1 MSLDSSILSYAVSKK
16 NGYIELARAGVTA
29 DMLTDDYEKAWQFL
43 VKSKRKH
50 GMVPSRSVV
59 QTRYPEIELH
69 KVRDRD
75 LPIIVAE
82 IKQRKKFMDFL
93 NVLDDASR
101 IGGPD
106 DIDMMLATV
115 QGQLNS
121 LSMRGGGSALV
132 DLFGKEAQE
141 RMLADQKKRRNGS
154 IMGLP
159 TGFNRLDA
167 MIGGMQRGRLI
178 VTMARP
184 GVGKSWLN
192 MILLASAVMH
202 GAKCGLYPLEM
213 TFEDVA
219 LRLYT
224 VFSSKMF
231 GADKALRNLDLTNGR
246 ISKTKIIKLFN
257 RLEDKYDGQLFVA
270 DIGSMSDAY
279 TVERVEA
286 EQEMYRF
293 DMLWVDYITL
303 MKSPIVGKG
312 GGEDHTT
319 IKALSNGLKQIAV
332 RQNTVVGVSSQVSRQ
347 AISGKALIPR
357 LEHISY
363 GDALGQD
370 ADHVISMNKRNLHL
384 YYALVKNRH
393 GPESG
398 NIRCKFAVDFGSI
411 TEDHEQ
417 DDEDEED

>member
-16 NGYIELARAGVTA
+16 NGYVELARAGVTA
-29 DMLTDDYEKAWQFL
+29 EHFTDDYAKAWKFL
-43 VKSKRKH
+43 SKSKRTH
-50 GMVPSRSVV
+50 GTVPSRSVL
-59 QTRYPEIELH
+59 QTRYPDIDLH

-75 LPIIVAE
+75 LPIIVSE
-82 IKQRKKFMDFL
+82 IHQRKKFMDFL
-93 NVLDDASR
+93 TVLDDASR

-106 DIDMMLATV
+106 DIDLMVATV
-115 QGQLNS
+115 QGELNK
-121 LSMRGGGSALV
+121 LALRGGKSSMI
-132 DLFGKEAQE
+132 DLFGKEAQK

-154 IMGLP
+154 VMGLP

-184 GVGKSWLN
+184 GIGKSWVN
-192 MILLASAVMH
+192 LLLAASAVQH
-202 GAKCGLYPLEM
+202 GGKVGLYPLEM
-213 TFEDVA
+213 TLEEVA

-224 VFSSKMF
+224 VFSCKLMGPS
-231 GADKALRNLDLTNGR
+231 KALRNLDLANGR
-246 ISKTKIIKLFN
+246 VSKAKIVRLLN
-257 RLEDKYDGQLFVA
+257 LLEDKYDGQMFVA
-270 DIGSMSDAY
+270 DIGAMTDAY

-286 EQEMYRF
+286 EQEMYHF
-293 DMLWVDYITL
+293 DLLWVDYITL

-319 IKALSNGLKQIAV
+319 IKALSNGLKQISV
-332 RQNTVVGVSSQVSRQ
+332 RQNCVVGASSQVSRM

-370 ADHVISMNKRNLHL
+370 ADHVISMNKRNLNL
-384 YYALVKNRH
+384 YYALIKNRH

-398 NIRCKFAVDFGSI
+398 NIRCKFAVDMGSI
-411 TEDHEQ
+411 EEDNEQ
-417 DDEDEED
+417 DDEDEE

>member
-1 MSLDSSILSYAVSKK
+1 MSLDSSILSYAVAKK
-16 NGYIELARAGVTA
+16 HGYVELARAGVTEEH
-29 DMLTDDYEKAWQFL
+29 LTDDYAKAWKFL
-43 VKSKRKH
+43 AKSKRTH
-50 GMVPSRSVV
+50 GTVPSRSVV
-59 QTRYPEIELH
+59 QTRYPDIELH

-75 LPIIVAE
+75 LPIIVSE
-82 IKQRKKFMDFL
+82 IQKRKTFMDFL

-106 DIDMMLATV
+106 DIDVMLATV
-115 QGQLNS
+115 QGELNKLS
-121 LSMRGGGSALV
+121 LRGGKASMV

-141 RMLADQKKRRNGS
+141 RMLADQMKRRRGS

-167 MIGGMQRGRLI
+167 LTGGLQRGRLV

-184 GVGKSWLN
+184 GIGKSWLN
-192 MILLASAVMH
+192 ILFVASAVQH
-202 GAKCGLYPLEM
+202 GAKVGLYPLEM
-213 TFEDVA
+213 TLEEVA

-224 VFSSKMF
+224 VFSCKLY
-231 GADKALRNLDLTNGR
+231 GADKAIRNLDLANGR
-246 ISKTKIIKLFN
+246 VSKNKIAKLFGL
-257 RLEDKYDGQLFVA
+257 LEDKYAGQLFVA
-270 DIGSMSDAY
+270 DIGSMNDSY

-286 EQEMYRF
+286 EQELYKF
-293 DMLWVDYITL
+293 DMLWIDYITL
-303 MKSPIVGKG
+303 MKSPVMGKG

-319 IKALSNGLKQIAV
+319 IKALSNGMKQCAI
-332 RQNTVVGVSSQVSRQ
+332 RQNCVVGVSSQVSRQ
-347 AISGKALIPR
+347 AITGKALIPR

-370 ADHVISMNKRNLHL
+370 ADHVISMNKRNLNL

-398 NIRCKFAVDFGSI
+398 NVRCKFAVDMGSI
-411 TEDHEQ
+411 EEDHEQ
-417 DDEDEED
+417 DDEDEE